1 MYDRDTFLSEGYQ
14 AYQEMIAT
22 TLSHR
27 QFVPITF
34 YSASAFVLAAS
45 DCFFFFLFF
54 YLLEWICNL

>member
-1 MYDRDTFLSEGYQ
+1 MYDLDTFLSEGYQ

-45 DCFFFFLFF
+45 DCFYFILFIGMD
-54 YLLEWICNL
+54 L